1 MEILYHI
8 ELHIFSIG
16 GNLFQKRKTF
26 ERMDDMADENKLQA
40 LRISP
45 GFLDNLQKERNL
57 SHGAFLAA
65 CGLNQQRYDELC
77 EGSCPSYLEF
87 SRIVDGFGL
96 ATGVPM
102 VPVALAD
109 VA

>member
-1 MEILYHI
+1 
-8 ELHIFSIG
+8 
-16 GNLFQKRKTF
+16 
-26 ERMDDMADENKLQA
+26 MADENKLQA

-57 SHGAFLAA
+57 SHEAFLAA
-65 CGLNQQRYDELC
+65 CGLNQQRFD
-77 EGSCPSYLEF
+77 EF

-109 VA
+109 AA

>member
-1 MEILYHI
+1 
-8 ELHIFSIG
+8 
-16 GNLFQKRKTF
+16 
-26 ERMDDMADENKLQA
+26 MADENKLQA

-45 GFLDNLQKERNL
+45 GFLDNLQKERKL
-57 SHGAFLAA
+57 SHEAFLAA
-65 CGLNQQRYDELC
+65 CGLNQQRFDELC
-77 EGSCPSYLEF
+77 EGACPSYLEF

-109 VA
+109 AA

>member
-1 MEILYHI
+1 
-8 ELHIFSIG
+8 
-16 GNLFQKRKTF
+16 
-26 ERMDDMADENKLQA
+26 MADENKLQA

-57 SHGAFLAA
+57 SHEAFLAA
-65 CGLNQQRYDELC
+65 CGLNQQRFDELC
-77 EGSCPSYLEF
+77 EGAYPSYLEF

-109 VA
+109 AA

>member
-1 MEILYHI
+1 MV
-8 ELHIFSIG
+8 
-16 GNLFQKRKTF
+16 
-26 ERMDDMADENKLQA
+26 DENKLQA

-65 CGLNQQRYDELC
+65 CGLDQQRYDELC
-77 EGSCPSYLEF
+77 EGSCPSLLEF